1 MTTIETPTRTGLWTV
16 RTAGALSAVALV
28 MGLVGCG
35 KTDDGRTVGQKL
47 DSAVEKTEQAATNAK
62 NETKDAMASAEA
74 KLKSSGEEAKNSTSN
89 VGDKVAGVVDDVT
102 ITASVSAG
110 LAKDPD
116 LSAIKIDVDTKGG
129 VVTLSG
135 PAPSA
140 SAKDRATSIAQNV
153 KGVSS
158 VNNNLAIKTS

>member
-1 MTTIETPTRTGLWTV
+1 MKTTQTRLWTL

-28 MGLVGCG
+28 MGLVGCNRQ
-35 KTDDGRTVGQKL
+35 DDGRSVGQKL
-47 DSAVEKTEQAATNAK
+47 DSAVNKTEQSASNMK
-62 NETKDAMASAEA
+62 NEAKEKMASAE
-74 KLKSSGEEAKNSTSN
+74 SSMKNSGAEMKDATKDATAAVTSTI
-89 VGDKVAGVVDDVT
+89 DDVT

-116 LSAIKIDVDTKGG
+116 LSAIKINVDTSKG

-135 PAPSA
+135 PAPSDT
-140 SAKDRATSIAQNV
+140 AKDRATTIAQNV

-158 VNNNLAIKTS
+158 VNNQLMVKAG